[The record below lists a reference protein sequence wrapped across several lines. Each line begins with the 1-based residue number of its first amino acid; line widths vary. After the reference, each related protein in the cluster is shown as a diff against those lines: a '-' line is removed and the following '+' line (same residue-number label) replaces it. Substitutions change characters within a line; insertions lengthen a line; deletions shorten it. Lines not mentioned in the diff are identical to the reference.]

1 MVTLAKSSSG
11 LTMGSITQL
20 QSALLDCC
28 WDQQNIRIGTKLRK
42 FFLHQE
48 HFIAIISSVF
58 NFRNEMTL
66 IINYTARMRIENVKR
81 NLDKIHSQFC
91 CCPNQH
97 TPCQVRVWCNH
108 SSHLQ
113 FCLKRLHFGFITFPY
128 RQKFLILQDGSRA

>member
-66 IINYTARMRIENVKR
+66 IINYTVRMRIENVRR
-81 NLDKIHSQFC
+81 NLYKSYIQNFVAVLT
-91 CCPNQH
+91 N
-97 TPCQVRVWCNH
+97 TPPA
-108 SSHLQ
+108 
-113 FCLKRLHFGFITFPY
+113 K
-128 RQKFLILQDGSRA
+128 